1 MTDSAQKNPQ
11 EELAPA
17 PETPRSARDQALFS
31 NLFATKPVKQ
41 RKLGPGIIAALLHI
55 PLLFLF
61 FSSEVGERMLER
73 AELLLM
79 PVILDDAPVAV
90 QAPEPEPARP
100 EPAPAP
106 PPVRPTPVQEERE
119 RITPIPT
126 PGTPDPAAVP
136 IPGAGAP
143 ATPPGIVPGT
153 GQPRTVLER
162 LNAPPVDSRLLA
174 PPDAGA
180 LATGVETSR
189 DRLAAKVSAF
199 NDSIMAE
206 RAADAR
212 ARDWTT
218 TDSEGRTWGARD
230 GKIYIAG
237 VAIPIPVAMA
247 TPPGRRDEVNSRNRV
262 WAEIEAGANRA
273 EIKDSF
279 EDRVKEIR
287 KRKEAERA
295 AAKKKTVTN

>member
-1 MTDSAQKNPQ
+1 MSDSAQKNPQ
-11 EELAPA
+11 EELATA
-17 PETPRSARDQALFS
+17 PEPPRSVRDQALFS

-41 RKLGPGIIAALLHI
+41 RKLGPIVIAALLHI

-61 FSSEVGERMLER
+61 FSTEVGERMLER
-73 AELLLM
+73 AERMLM
-79 PVILDDAPVAV
+79 PVILDEPPVAV
-90 QAPEPEPARP
+90 QAPEPARP
-100 EPAPAP
+100 ELAPAP
-106 PPVRPTPVQEERE
+106 PPAVRPAPVEEERE
-119 RITPIPT
+119 RVAPIPT
-126 PGTPDPAAVP
+126 PGPPNPAAVP
-136 IPGAGAP
+136 TPGAGAP
-143 ATPPGIVPGT
+143 ATPPGIVPGV

-206 RAADAR
+206 RAADSR

-262 WAEIEAGANRA
+262 WAEIEAGASRA